1 MMMQTVPGLGD
12 AAGTADI
19 SPGDTLKWH
28 SPSPSCLRAAG
39 FGACSDP
46 GWAWSGRGVAPPQP
60 PTLLRAPWASSA
72 DGLFV
77 TDYFTRAPRK
87 LSPFRSFASIELFH
101 FHIPEDTVI
110 AVWKLITFKE
120 QGGTFGDQCP
130 DRSITVYFRSGA
142 PSVINL
148 LHTHFPRDTAVPG
161 SFALT
166 LTWTLPNRTTGV
178 FNVTSP
184 LPGDWFLAA
193 HLPKD
198 EGKISVKGL
207 YEECQYLFQPQLIVQ
222 RLVNVAVLYPG
233 YITKQSMAPHNR
245 SCLYKVFV
253 PSYTSHMLVE
263 VLRCRGAEGC
273 PLWLRVR
280 AKAPPLHNS
289 TALDCREHASCQ
301 LALDPPFWQ
310 HWYYVLVEKHPGVP
324 GTISFQVTVQ
334 LTDCSRPSLARPPF
348 LPSSASMNMPHSFG
362 SAGRLALGDS
372 PLSASPNSM
381 KHPVPIPTASPTGE
395 RCWPVR
401 PTLRNELD
409 TFSVHFYI
417 FFGPNVSVPP
427 DHPAVFVINLL
438 PVLDSGGVLNLEL
451 RLNVSSLCGENA
463 TVFGCLNHEVPLMS
477 GDNASVTC
485 KTESLAGFLLSV
497 NATASLSRLRIPY
510 PQTGSWYLSLRSL
523 CATEHGFEPCTN
535 VTAEVYLHAYLSPC
549 IDDCGIYGQCKLL
562 RTNNYL
568 YAACECK
575 AGWNG
580 WGCTD
585 NAEAFSYGFQ
595 LLSTLLLCLSN
606 VMFVPPVAIAVR
618 SHYLLEAAIYIFTM
632 FFSTFYHA
640 CDQPGIVA
648 FCIMEYDVLQFCDFL
663 GSLMSVWVTV
673 IAMAR
678 LQPMVK
684 QVLYLLG
691 AMLLSMAL
699 QMDRHGLWNLLGP
712 SLFALGIMAIAWT
725 ARTIR
730 RRHCYPPTWK
740 RWAFYL
746 CPGVLI
752 AVAAVLLYAFVETE
766 DNYFYIH
773 SIWHLLIAG
782 SVGFLLPPRAKPSG
796 RLGPLPRRKG
806 CGYQLC
812 INEQE
817 ELGLVNPAVASINSI
832 CTS

>member
-1 MMMQTVPGLGD
+1 
-12 AAGTADI
+12 
-19 SPGDTLKWH
+19 
-28 SPSPSCLRAAG
+28 
-39 FGACSDP
+39 
-46 GWAWSGRGVAPPQP
+46 
-60 PTLLRAPWASSA
+60 
-72 DGLFV
+72 GLFV
-77 TDYFTRAPRK
+77 TDYFTRTPRK

-110 AVWKLITFKE
+110 AVWNLITFKE

-142 PSVINL
+142 PSVINP

-222 RLVNVAVLYPG
+222 RLVNIAVLYPG
-233 YITKQSMAPHNR
+233 HVTEQSMAPHNR

-253 PSYTSHMLVE
+253 PSYTSRVLVE
-263 VLRCRGAEGC
+263 VLQCRGAEGC
-273 PLWLRVR
+273 PLWLR
-280 AKAPPLHNS
+280 
-289 TALDCREHASCQ
+289 
-301 LALDPPFWQ
+301 
-310 HWYYVLVEKHPGVP
+310 
-324 GTISFQVTVQ
+324 
-334 LTDCSRPSLARPPF
+334 
-348 LPSSASMNMPHSFG
+348 
-362 SAGRLALGDS
+362 
-372 PLSASPNSM
+372 
-381 KHPVPIPTASPTGE
+381 
-395 RCWPVR
+395 
-401 PTLRNELD
+401 
-409 TFSVHFYI
+409 
-417 FFGPNVSVPP
+417 
-427 DHPAVFVINLL
+427 
-438 PVLDSGGVLNLEL
+438 
-451 RLNVSSLCGENA
+451 
-463 TVFGCLNHEVPLMS
+463 
-477 GDNASVTC
+477 
-485 KTESLAGFLLSV
+485 
-497 NATASLSRLRIPY
+497 
-510 PQTGSWYLSLRSL
+510 
-523 CATEHGFEPCTN
+523 PCTN
-535 VTAEVYLHAYLSPC
+535 VTAEVYLRAYLSPC
-549 IDDCGIYGQCKLL
+549 INDCGIYGQCKLL

-618 SHYLLEAAIYIFTM
+618 SHYLLEAAVYIFTM

-640 CDQPGIVA
+640 CDQPGIVV

-678 LQPMVK
+678 LQPIVK
-684 QVLYLLG
+684 QASVLYLLG

-712 SLFALGIMAIAWT
+712 SLFALGIMAVAWT

-746 CPGVLI
+746 CPGALI
-752 AVAAVLLYAFVETE
+752 AAAAVLLYAFVETE
-766 DNYFYIH
+766 ENYFYIH

-782 SVGFLLPPRAKPSG
+782 SVGFLLPPRAKPSR

-812 INEQE
+812 VNEQE
-817 ELGLVNPAVASINSI
+817 ELGLVDPAVASINSI

>member
-1 MMMQTVPGLGD
+1 
-12 AAGTADI
+12 
-19 SPGDTLKWH
+19 
-28 SPSPSCLRAAG
+28 
-39 FGACSDP
+39 
-46 GWAWSGRGVAPPQP
+46 
-60 PTLLRAPWASSA
+60 
-72 DGLFV
+72 GLFV
-77 TDYFTRAPRK
+77 TDYFTRTPRK

-110 AVWKLITFKE
+110 AVWNLITFKE

-142 PSVINL
+142 PSVINP

-222 RLVNVAVLYPG
+222 RLVNIAVLYPG
-233 YITKQSMAPHNR
+233 HVTEQSMAPHNR
-245 SCLYKVFV
+245 SSLYKVFV
-253 PSYTSHMLVE
+253 PSYTSRVLVE
-263 VLRCRGAEGC
+263 VLQCRGAEGC
-273 PLWLRVR
+273 PLWLRMR

-289 TALDCREHASCQ
+289 TTLDCREHTPCQ
-301 LALDPPFWQ
+301 LAQDLPFWQ

-324 GTISFQVTVQ
+324 GTVSFQVTVQ

-348 LPSSASMNMPHSFG
+348 LPSSTSMNMPHSFG
-362 SAGRLALGDS
+362 SVGGLALGDS
-372 PLSASPNSM
+372 PPPTSPNGT
-381 KHPVPIPTASPTGE
+381 KHPVPIPIASPTSERE

-401 PTLRNELD
+401 PTLRNELE

-427 DHPAVFVINLL
+427 DRPAVFVINLL

-451 RLNVSSLCGENA
+451 RLNVVRWPHVMG
-463 TVFGCLNHEVPLMS
+463 FGCSWHRGTL
-477 GDNASVTC
+477 SVSQLCPGQESATC
-485 KTESLAGFLLSV
+485 PAHPELSWPTESLAGFLLSV
-497 NATASLSRLRIPY
+497 NATASISRLRIPY

-535 VTAEVYLHAYLSPC
+535 VTAEVYLRAYLSPC
-549 IDDCGIYGQCKLL
+549 INDCGIYGQCKLL

-580 WGCTD
+580 WG
-585 NAEAFSYGFQ
+585 
-595 LLSTLLLCLSN
+595 LCLSN

-618 SHYLLEAAIYIFTM
+618 SHYLLEAAVYIFTM

-640 CDQPGIVA
+640 CDQPGIVV

-678 LQPMVK
+678 LQPVVK
-684 QVLYLLG
+684 Q
-691 AMLLSMAL
+691 A
-699 QMDRHGLWNLLGP
+699 MDRHGLWTLLGP
-712 SLFALGIMAIAWT
+712 SLFALGIMAVAW
-725 ARTIR
+725 
-730 RRHCYPPTWK
+730 
-740 RWAFYL
+740 
-746 CPGVLI
+746 
-752 AVAAVLLYAFVETE
+752 
-766 DNYFYIH
+766 
-773 SIWHLLIAG
+773 
-782 SVGFLLPPRAKPSG
+782 
-796 RLGPLPRRKG
+796 
-806 CGYQLC
+806 
-812 INEQE
+812 
-817 ELGLVNPAVASINSI
+817 
-832 CTS
+832 